1 MEANPKRLASRGR
14 TREMNE
20 ELEAGDRE
28 EAAVCGGGRLSQ
40 GRATG
45 RRREA

>member
-28 EAAVCGGGRLSQ
+28 EAAVWGGRLSQ